1 MTRPPLHVLVG
12 SRNPVK
18 LQAVL
23 TAMAPL
29 FPEHVLQCE
38 GTDAPSGVPKQPMS
52 AAETRQGALNRVHY
66 CRQQG
71 GADFYVA
78 MEAGVDVEPDGP
90 VNFAY
95 VVVADAQR
103 QSVARS
109 ASLALPDSVY
119 QRLSA
124 GEELG
129 TVMDAQFGTR
139 NIKQQGGAVG
149 LLTNGHSNREAVY
162 RHALQLAMAPFLH
175 PALYRG

>member
-1 MTRPPLHVLVG
+1 M
-12 SRNPVK
+12 
-18 LQAVL
+18 
-23 TAMAPL
+23 
-29 FPEHVLQCE
+29 
-38 GTDAPSGVPKQPMS
+38 
-52 AAETRQGALNRVHY
+52 HY

-71 GADFYVA
+71 GAHFYVA

-95 VVVADAQR
+95 AVVADMQR

-109 ASLALPDSVY
+109 ASLALPDAVCR
-119 QRLSA
+119 RLCD

-149 LLTNGHSNREAVY
+149 LLTNGHSSREAVY
-162 RHALQLAMAPFLH
+162 RQALQLAMAPFLH
-175 PALYRG
+175 PALYQD